1 MIYWAG
7 LLFSTF
13 GLYFASRFI
22 MRMSLADCWCLFW
35 VLIQSSATLW
45 WTGLYKRTYIFMCLL
60 CYYFRGVCES
70 YSCFEEKVWTF
81 VCSFFPA
88 VKKYFFK
95 GWDYSAAFFVVD
107 SKLKPYLYEWILK
120 VNCKFVFCF
129 FSRLNCE
136 DPQRK
141 WMIN

>member
-1 MIYWAG
+1 
-7 LLFSTF
+7 
-13 GLYFASRFI
+13 
-22 MRMSLADCWCLFW
+22 
-35 VLIQSSATLW
+35 
-45 WTGLYKRTYIFMCLL
+45 MCLL

-95 GWDYSAAFFVVD
+95 DWDFFVVD

-120 VNCKFVFCF
+120 VTCKFVCF
-129 FSRLNCE
+129 FLADLIAKIHRENE
-136 DPQRK
+136 
-141 WMIN
+141 W